1 MVEVI
6 TAEQWQAARAAVA
19 DVGDRFAELVRSV
32 APDAMATRDW
42 TVADT
47 AAHVDAIALWDT
59 TLGRTD
65 DIPAPWN
72 TLQDEIQA
80 TDVDTVHR
88 LNDRTMAGLAERDTR
103 VLAEQLRAHVDELLS
118 ASADM
123 DPDLPVGWLG
133 GSRVPVAGLL
143 AHLTNEFQIHGRDI
157 ARATGSRWDQSQ
169 EYAAQFMEL
178 FVLGVTRHGSGRL
191 LHHDGPPNERRV
203 AVEFRSRYT
212 TPATLVLDHERVT
225 VGRPGDPVDVRIGF
239 EPVAFNL
246 MMFGRMGKP
255 RAALT
260 GKLRI
265 GGPRPWLL
273 PTFLRTVRFPS

>member
-6 TAEQWQAARAAVA
+6 TAEEWRAARAALA
-19 DVGDRFAELVRSV
+19 DMGDRFAELVRSV

-47 AAHVDAIALWDT
+47 AAHVDAIAMWDT
-59 TLGRTD
+59 LLGRTE
-65 DIPAPWN
+65 DIPYPWSE
-72 TLQDEIQA
+72 LQDEILA
-80 TDVDTVHR
+80 TDVDTVYL
-88 LNDRTMAGLAERDTR
+88 LNDRTMAGLPERDTH
-103 VLAEQLRAHVDELLS
+103 VLIERLRGHIDELLRV
-118 ASADM
+118 SADV
-123 DPDLPVGWLG
+123 DPDRPIRWLG
-133 GSRVPVAGLL
+133 GSRVPVVGLL
-143 AHLTNEFQIHGRDI
+143 AHLTNELLIHGRDI
-157 ARATGSRWDQSQ
+157 AQATGSRWDMPQ
-169 EYAAQFMEL
+169 EYAGQFMDL
-178 FVLGVTRHGSGRL
+178 FVRGMTRHGIGRV

-212 TPATLVLDHERVT
+212 NPMTLVLDHEHVT
-225 VGRPGDPVDVRIGF
+225 LGQPGDPADVRIGF

-260 GKLRI
+260 GKVRI